1 MLPSR
6 SLIFLHVALIST
18 AIALSAADPSSAPTP
33 PMGWNSWDSYGTTV
47 REEQVKANAE
57 WMAEHLTQ
65 YGWQYIVVDIQWYEP
80 NAQGHDYKPGAPL
93 TMDEYGRLLPA
104 VNRFPSS
111 ANGAGFKPL
120 ADYIHGKGLKFGIHI
135 MRGIPRLAV
144 EANLL
149 IKGTSYRAADIAD
162 KDNACRW
169 NPDMWGVDTT
179 KPGAQ
184 AYYDSIAELYASWG
198 VDFIKADDMGSHL
211 YQPAEMKALGMAMRK
226 AGRPMV
232 LSISPGPA
240 PVSEAEFF
248 EKYAQMWRISDDFW
262 DDWKLL
268 RQQFD
273 FTRDWAQF
281 VGNNGTWPDADMLP
295 LGKLR
300 VTDKEGRGTPTKFT
314 PDEQQTVMTLWSIF
328 SSPLIFGGDLPSND
342 AATTALITNEEVLRV
357 NQNSRGG
364 HQALERGNIRAWV
377 AEGAIPGEHYVAV
390 FNLGGSAEKVDLRW
404 IDVGLAIPSGELR
417 DLWARKDLGTADGIR
432 VPLQPHASALFRVRG
447 ESSLADRTLRGKN
460 TPLLQSFHQVK
471 TGQHAVI
478 SHAVISEDAGLGVG
492 RDEKW
497 GRSSPRR
504 RDRRG

>member
-1 MLPSR
+1 MAALFLLLKFLSEPLECSGMGCPQALRNLSFALFSSVILCGWLSVAAAQSTVAPS
-6 SLIFLHVALIST
+6 
-18 AIALSAADPSSAPTP
+18 P

-47 REEQVKANAE
+47 REEQVKANAD
-57 WMAEHLTQ
+57 WMAKHLAK

-93 TMDEYGRLLPA
+93 TMDEYGRLIPA

-120 ADYIHGKGLKFGIHI
+120 ADYVHSKGLKFGIHI
-135 MRGIPRLAV
+135 MRGIPRQAV
-144 EANLL
+144 EKSLP
-149 IKGTSYRAADIAD
+149 IKDTRYHAADVAD

-211 YQPAEMKALGMAMRK
+211 YQPAEIKALSQAIRQT
-226 AGRPMV
+226 GRPIV

-240 PVSEAEFF
+240 PISEAEFF

-273 FTRDWAQF
+273 YTRDWAQL
-281 VGNNGTWPDADMLP
+281 VGKNDTWPDADMLP

-300 VTDKEGRGTPTKFT
+300 VTSIEGGGAPSKFT

-328 SSPLIFGGDLPSND
+328 RSPLMFGGDLPSND
-342 AATTALITNEEVLRV
+342 AATTALITNEEVLEV
-357 NQNSRGG
+357 NQHSHGG
-364 HQALERGNIRAWV
+364 HQALDRGNLRVWV
-377 AEGAIPGEHYVAV
+377 ADGAQPGAKYVAL
-390 FNLGGSAEKVDLRW
+390 FNLGQAAADFSVAWRE
-404 IDVGLAIPSGELR
+404 VGISSHEMDAR
-417 DLWARKDLGTADGIR
+417 DLWAHKSLKSLRGLHVNLHA
-432 VPLQPHASALFRVRG
+432 HASAIYKL
-447 ESSLADRTLRGKN
+447 T
-460 TPLLQSFHQVK
+460 
-471 TGQHAVI
+471 I
-478 SHAVISEDAGLGVG
+478 SKE
-492 RDEKW
+492 
-497 GRSSPRR
+497 P
-504 RDRRG
+504 